1 MLLVLL
7 ASAINLSAYSSL
19 NSLDIRVVLS
29 RNGDA
34 HITETRK
41 MDIGWEGT
49 ECYIVIGNLEGSQI
63 RDFMVKDETGH
74 RYEYEELVNVVSTKP
89 PTGMSS
95 AGVWANKGTAHI
107 SHRILLPIW

>member
-7 ASAINLSAYSSL
+7 ASAMNLSAYSSL

-74 RYEYEELVNVVSTKP
+74 RYEYE
-89 PTGMSS
+89 
-95 AGVWANKGTAHI
+95 
-107 SHRILLPIW
+107 